1 MLHRLCRKIIERE
14 VMIVVDTET
23 GSIRDITINEIVN
36 RINSDVGFNDN
47 EYVYYNHDQY
57 YNIVKGKL

>member
-1 MLHRLCRKIIERE
+1 
-14 VMIVVDTET
+14 MIVVDTKA

-36 RINSDVGFNDN
+36 RINSDVGFSDN

-57 YNIVKGKL
+57 YNIVKGK

>member
-1 MLHRLCRKIIERE
+1 MII
-14 VMIVVDTET
+14 VDTEA

-36 RINSDVGFNDN
+36 RINSDVGFSDN

-57 YNIVKGKL
+57 YNIVKWK

>member
-1 MLHRLCRKIIERE
+1 
-14 VMIVVDTET
+14 MIVVDTET

-57 YNIVKGKL
+57 YNTVK

>member
-1 MLHRLCRKIIERE
+1 
-14 VMIVVDTET
+14 MILVDTET

-36 RINSDVGFNDN
+36 RINSDVGFSDD

-57 YNIVKGKL
+57 YNIVKGN

>member
-1 MLHRLCRKIIERE
+1 
-14 VMIVVDTET
+14 MIVVDTET

-36 RINSDVGFNDN
+36 RINSDVGFSDN

-57 YNIVKGKL
+57 YKTVK